1 MAPPDCRRAA
11 ISGFAVGLSN
21 GGKGYSGDIR
31 GPSLLSS
38 GLTDPNAVSSAYSRR
53 MCANG

>member
-11 ISGFAVGLSN
+11 ISGFAKGLSN